1 MKKITIIVT
10 MLLSM
15 GLFSSTAS
23 AGCGTEYMS
32 DPCSVDGY
40 GIVQTERYV
49 RGKHN
54 WMHDIHYF
62 GANKRVV
69 KKRVLKKRKRSVVK
83 RRYRYVKR
91 CRLVKVRR

>member
-1 MKKITIIVT
+1 MKKMAIIVA

-15 GLFSSTAS
+15 GLFSTTAS

-62 GANKRVV
+62 ATS
-69 KKRVLKKRKRSVVK
+69 KRVLKKRKRSVVK
-83 RRYRYVKR
+83 RRYRYVKK

>member
-23 AGCGTEYMS
+23 AGCGMEYMS

-69 KKRVLKKRKRSVVK
+69 KKRVLKKRKRRAAK
-83 RRYRYVKR
+83 RRYKYVKR

>member
-1 MKKITIIVT
+1 MKKMAIIVA

-15 GLFSSTAS
+15 GLFSTTAS

-62 GANKRVV
+62 GTS
-69 KKRVLKKRKRSVVK
+69 KRVLKKRKRSVVK
-83 RRYRYVKR
+83 RRYRYVKK